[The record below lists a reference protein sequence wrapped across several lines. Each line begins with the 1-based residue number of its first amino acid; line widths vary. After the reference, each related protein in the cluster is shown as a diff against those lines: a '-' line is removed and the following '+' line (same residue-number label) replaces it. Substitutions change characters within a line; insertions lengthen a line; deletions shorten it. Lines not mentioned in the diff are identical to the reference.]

1 MPIFCRIF
9 SFDYFLICFFSSS
22 LYLLLF
28 LLLFLPIFS
37 VPSFRNSPTAV
48 SLILA
53 SVIMKF
59 EEFEYSTPELFRI
72 TFFVS
77 LLILFIYLFIYLF
90 FDVFLIIFSL
100 FDKTSMNL
108 CNFSAYFLVVVILFS
123 FLYLFFTFFFIT
135 LSFYLSQPIF
145 CFFLMFIL
153 YWY

>member
-1 MPIFCRIF
+1 MI
-9 SFDYFLICFFSSS
+9 
-22 LYLLLF
+22 
-28 LLLFLPIFS
+28 
-37 VPSFRNSPTAV
+37 RNSPTAV

-108 CNFSAYFLVVVILFS
+108 CNFSAYFLSVFILFY
-123 FLYLFFTFFFIT
+123 FLYFFFPFSSS
-135 LSFYLSQPIF
+135 LSLLSLSTYFFVFSSCFSRIGINHNNKISTSIFYWHL
-145 CFFLMFIL
+145 FLPS
-153 YWY
+153 